1 MTNKLEA
8 NTPVMRQFLDIKAK
22 YKDTILLFRM
32 GDFYETFLEDAI
44 IASKILGI
52 ILTKRANGKA
62 SDVNLAGFP
71 HHSLDNYLP
80 KLVKAGH
87 RVAICEQME
96 DSDTSKGIVRRD
108 VVEVVTPGT
117 LTTDRTLNDKSNRYI
132 GSLFFAKNIIGVSFL
147 DSSTGEFYVGQCDEK
162 NLHNNLLKFCPQEVV
177 ISNKI
182 IYSNS
187 SWHLEFKPFVTQIE
201 DWLFDFK
208 NAYRV
213 LTKHFKVR
221 SLKNFGCDEMH
232 YGISAAGALVK
243 HLNENCA
250 ISISHISKLSPIV
263 DEGFMVLDS
272 FTIKNLEVF
281 NSLNSQGIHGTLI
294 DSIDMTETSGGGR
307 LLRKNLI
314 SPLYNIKA
322 INTRL
327 DTVEAFVEN
336 PKILNNVRTDLKK
349 VSDIQR
355 ILGKLNKTKASPKD
369 IYALAETLEFIPKW
383 QSAFQVLNNKNL
395 LELSK
400 TFLDTS
406 KLFKKIK
413 YYISEDTPSFISGG
427 NVINEGINNELDE
440 LREIVQ
446 SGQKWLESFQHSL
459 REELKI
465 PKLKI
470 GFNKIFGY
478 YIEVTK
484 SHQEKIP
491 DFFIRKQTLTNS
503 ERYITED
510 LKKYEERV
518 LNAEQNIFLIESQI
532 FDGLCSEILKEII
545 VLQKNASIINNLD
558 FLTSLAFLAI
568 KHDYV
573 KPVLSNN
580 SIIDISNGRHPVVE
594 KLLPSTEKFIPNNT
608 YIDSNKN
615 QIHLLTGPNMAGKS
629 TYLRQIGLIVIMAQ
643 IGSFVP
649 ASKLKLGLVDRLFTR
664 VGASDNLAG
673 GESTFLV
680 EMIEAS
686 NILNNATNNSLIL
699 LDEIGRGTSTYDG
712 LSLAWSITEYIHD
725 EPKIRARTIFATHYH
740 ELTNLEKK
748 LKRLENHHIQVKEFK
763 EKIIFLRSIAK
774 GTGDKSYGIH
784 VGKMAGLP
792 ETVIERANQILDIYT
807 KDPPKNESKIKNE
820 SILKS
825 IEDYETI
832 NNLKKQI
839 DSIDINNTTPYQA
852 LEILVRLKEKN
863 GH

>member
-1 MTNKLEA
+1 
-8 NTPVMRQFLDIKAK
+8 
-22 YKDTILLFRM
+22 
-32 GDFYETFLEDAI
+32 
-44 IASKILGI
+44 
-52 ILTKRANGKA
+52 
-62 SDVNLAGFP
+62 
-71 HHSLDNYLP
+71 
-80 KLVKAGH
+80 
-87 RVAICEQME
+87 
-96 DSDTSKGIVRRD
+96 
-108 VVEVVTPGT
+108 
-117 LTTDRTLNDKSNRYI
+117 
-132 GSLFFAKNIIGVSFL
+132 
-147 DSSTGEFYVGQCDEK
+147 
-162 NLHNNLLKFCPQEVV
+162 
-177 ISNKI
+177 
-182 IYSNS
+182 
-187 SWHLEFKPFVTQIE
+187 
-201 DWLFDFK
+201 
-208 NAYRV
+208 
-213 LTKHFKVR
+213 
-221 SLKNFGCDEMH
+221 MH

-369 IYALAETLEFIPKW
+369 LYALAETLEFIPKW

-413 YYISEDTPSFISGG
+413 YYVSEDTPSFISGG

-510 LKKYEERV
+510 LKKKYEERV

-740 ELTNLEKK
+740 ELTNLEKI
-748 LKRLENHHIQVKEFK
+748 EEI
-763 EKIIFLRSIAK
+763 
-774 GTGDKSYGIH
+774 GKSSY
-784 VGKMAGLP
+784 
-792 ETVIERANQILDIYT
+792 TSER
-807 KDPPKNESKIKNE
+807 
-820 SILKS
+820 
-825 IEDYETI
+825 
-832 NNLKKQI
+832 
-839 DSIDINNTTPYQA
+839 
-852 LEILVRLKEKN
+852 V
-863 GH
+863 